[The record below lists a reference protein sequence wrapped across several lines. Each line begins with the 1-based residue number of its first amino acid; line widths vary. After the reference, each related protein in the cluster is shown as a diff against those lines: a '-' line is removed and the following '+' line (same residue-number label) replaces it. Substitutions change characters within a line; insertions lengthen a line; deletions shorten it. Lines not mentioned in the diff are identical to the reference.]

1 MKLDEGV
8 VECKLTDSGALPP
21 IPHTAA
27 ETFRNKSASQHPH
40 THTHTASQHA
50 HTHSHT
56 HSLTTCTY
64 TQSHTQPHNMHTHTH
79 THTNSFFS
87 LHSLY
92 RYQLLVQ
99 SNFELENI
107 EGYSCIMCVPHIH
120 SLSYVTPES
129 LYHRLW
135 KESRLDRITSTSRTQ
150 RCVPVSQA
158 SLSDTFHYSVFPMQF
173 FLS

>member
-1 MKLDEGV
+1 MWSNASSLTQELFLPFHTPPLKL
-8 VECKLTDSGALPP
+8 SGTSQ
-21 IPHTAA
+21 PH
-27 ETFRNKSASQHPH
+27 NIH
-40 THTHTASQHA
+40 THT
-50 HTHSHT
+50 HT
-56 HSLTTCTY
+56 HSLTTCTH
-64 TQSHTQPHNMHTHTH
+64 TQSHTQPHNMHIHTVTHTASQHAHTHTH